1 MLRLQNLLFVFLLL
15 SSCGAKKIAIAP
27 PVDQMKELKS
37 LMTGSFDSSQQA
49 KEDSTY
55 FDISLHMY
63 PIWENRDGYYLYVE
77 QAVTANPSKPYRQ
90 RIYKLERVNDQMI
103 ESKVFTME
111 TPELFIGK
119 WNEASFFDGFDE
131 KILKEREGC
140 GVFLMKI
147 DGSYSGSTREKDCG
161 STLRGASYATSKVKI
176 SKDRIVSWDQG
187 FDAKDE
193 QVWGA
198 EKAGYVFMKK

>member
-63 PIWENRDGYYLYVE
+63 PIWENRDGYYPNFLL
-77 QAVTANPSKPYRQ
+77 ANGTRLPSSM
-90 RIYKLERVNDQMI
+90 V
-103 ESKVFTME
+103 
-111 TPELFIGK
+111 
-119 WNEASFFDGFDE
+119 
-131 KILKEREGC
+131 
-140 GVFLMKI
+140 LMRK
-147 DGSYSGSTREKDCG
+147 S
-161 STLRGASYATSKVKI
+161 
-176 SKDRIVSWDQG
+176 
-187 FDAKDE
+187 
-193 QVWGA
+193 
-198 EKAGYVFMKK
+198 